1 MAGTQREPRCTP
13 VVSGSLRRRLPMA
26 IVFAPLLAGCGLL
39 DTLPRIS
46 QPRIVASLEVFNR
59 FEEAIFLVSA
69 DGERLDVPPCGR
81 ATNPDFR
88 VDRVEVR
95 TAAGYIYA
103 FGYGG
108 PEGDG
113 QHLVLVEHLGEV
125 GGVPTIGPAPAS
137 LPPCRGHPPV
147 QVGV

>member
-1 MAGTQREPRCTP
+1 MYPGAQGGMLRC
-13 VVSGSLRRRLPMA
+13 LPFA
-26 IVFAPLLAGCGLL
+26 IVFAPLLVGCGLL
-39 DTLPRIS
+39 DTLPRIP
-46 QPRIVASLEVFNR
+46 QPRIVATLEVFNR
-59 FEEAIFLVSA
+59 FEEAVFLVSA

-81 ATNPDFR
+81 ATNRAFR

-108 PEGDG
+108 PEANG
-113 QHLVLVEHLGEV
+113 QHLFLVQHAGEV
-125 GGVPTIGPAPAS
+125 GGVPSIGPASAS